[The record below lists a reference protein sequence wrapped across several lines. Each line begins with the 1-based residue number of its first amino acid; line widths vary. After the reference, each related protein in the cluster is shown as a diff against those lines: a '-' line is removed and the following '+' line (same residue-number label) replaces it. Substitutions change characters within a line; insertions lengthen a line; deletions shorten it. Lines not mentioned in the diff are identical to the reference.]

1 MKLQIKKCRTC
12 GALGVGPRAVKLYP
26 MNGHLYCPNDWK
38 GALTWEES
46 RSEVLRG
53 LQAEDQNMKDFVG
66 AWQRVSLPPRPTVTT
81 WTAYL
86 HELSGMAG
94 WALQVGDR
102 RTFVHYFSR
111 AMWAWELSE
120 GAR

>member
-1 MKLQIKKCRTC
+1 MKLQLKRCRTC
-12 GALGVGPRAVKLYP
+12 KALGVGPRAVKLYP
-26 MNGHLYCPNDWK
+26 LDGELYCASDWK
-38 GALTWEES
+38 GALSWDES

-53 LQAEDQNMKDFVG
+53 LQAEDQNMKDFV
-66 AWQRVSLPPRPTVTT
+66 AAHQRMPVRPRPTVTT

-111 AMWAWELSE
+111 AVWAWELSR
-120 GAR
+120 GA